1 MFNVGATHESVA
13 VPVVVWVELPD
24 DELDEEP
31 DEELVLELDV
41 PVVDVPVVDVLV
53 VDVLV
58 VEVPVVD
65 VPVLL
70 VELKPE
76 FWLV

>member
-1 MFNVGATHESVA
+1 
-13 VPVVVWVELPD
+13 VP
-24 DELDEEP
+24 
-31 DEELVLELDV
+31 
-41 PVVDVPVVDVLV
+41 
-53 VDVLV
+53 V